1 MNGRTFC
8 CSSWEQTAIARGG
21 LLRTTLE
28 RHDSIRYST
37 PMKEESPDNEP
48 ALGSWEQ
55 RARLLRTMAH
65 PVRLMILESL
75 CEGPRCVTDINGLID
90 IPQPHLSQHI
100 AALRE
105 ARLIERYVNGS
116 LRCYYILKP
125 TLVKQLIRLISGE
138 HSEQER
144 ERATVI
150 REAQR
155 RRGQRE
161 PASASVPAS
170 HSQG

>member
-1 MNGRTFC
+1 MN
-8 CSSWEQTAIARGG
+8 EE
-21 LLRTTLE
+21 TT
-28 RHDSIRYST
+28 R
-37 PMKEESPDNEP
+37 NEP
-48 ALGSWEQ
+48 DLGPWEQ
-55 RARLLRTMAH
+55 RARLLRIIAH

-75 CEGPRCVTDINGLID
+75 CDGPRCVTDINGLID

-105 ARLIERYVNGS
+105 ARLIDRYVNGS

-125 TLVKQLIRLISGE
+125 TLVNQLILLISGE

-144 ERATVI
+144 DRATVI

-155 RRGQRE
+155 RRGKQG
-161 PASASVPAS
+161 PNQVSATRSRK
-170 HSQG
+170 